1 MGPVNIYNKRNK
13 MAVNVDMV
21 YKTVLLILNK
31 EQRGNMTPDE
41 FNKVA
46 TQVQLEIFE
55 SYFETLNQQVRR
67 PDNDTEYSDR
77 VKNVDQA
84 ISIFKEYGNATYVGG
99 GNYFTL
105 PTTSGAGVA
114 TQTLT
119 GNGTSIS
126 FPFTSI
132 TSSQLAGGVI
142 AVTVNGIS
150 TTNFTISGANI
161 IFNSIP
167 ALNAAIIVTATPE
180 DFYRL
185 GTVIYQDSKEV
196 QLTQRN
202 ELLYLNSTPLLA
214 PTTTYPVYL
223 YENSKLYLYPQTII
237 SDITVSYLR
246 KPIDVTWN
254 FIIPSGQ
261 NYYQYNPT
269 NSVNFELS
277 KTEQSNIILKVLLYS
292 GVVIRDPSIIQVASQ
307 QVQQEQLNSKQ

>member
-1 MGPVNIYNKRNK
+1 
-13 MAVNVDMV
+13 MAVNVDIV

-31 EQRGNMTPDE
+31 EQRGNLSPDE

-67 PDNDTEYSDR
+67 PDNDTEYADR
-77 VKNVDQA
+77 VKNVDQD
-84 ISIFKEYGNATYVGG
+84 ISVFKTYGDATYVPAGG
-99 GNYFTL
+99 YFTL

-132 TSSQLAGGVI
+132 TSSQLASSVI
-142 AVTVNGIS
+142 AVTIDGVS
-150 TTNFTISGANI
+150 TTAFTISGANI

-167 ALNAAIIVTATPE
+167 ADKAAIVVTATPE

-185 GTVIYQDSKEV
+185 GTVIYQNEKEV
-196 QLTQRN
+196 QLSQRN
-202 ELLYLNSTPLLA
+202 ELLYLNSTPLIA
-214 PTTTYPVYL
+214 PTTTYPIYL
-223 YENSKLYLYPQTII
+223 YENSKLYLYPQSIT
-237 SDITVSYLR
+237 SDIQVSYLR
-246 KPIDVTWN
+246 KPVDVIWN
-254 FIIPSGQ
+254 FTIPSGQ

-292 GVVIRDPSIIQVASQ
+292 GVVIRDPSIVQVAAQ
-307 QVQQEQLNSKQ
+307 QVQQEVQRSTL

>member
-1 MGPVNIYNKRNK
+1 

>member
-1 MGPVNIYNKRNK
+1 
-13 MAVNVDMV
+13 MAVNVDIV

>member
-1 MGPVNIYNKRNK
+1 LGPVNIYNKRNK
-13 MAVNVDMV
+13 MAVNVDIV

-31 EQRGNMTPDE
+31 EQRGNLSPDE

-67 PDNDTEYSDR
+67 PDNDTEYADR
-77 VKNVDQA
+77 VKNVDQD
-84 ISIFKEYGNATYVGG
+84 ISVFKTYGNAAYVQAGG
-99 GNYFTL
+99 YFTL

-119 GNGTSIS
+119 GNGTAIS

-132 TSSQLAGGVI
+132 TSSQLASSVI
-142 AVTVNGIS
+142 AVTIGGVS
-150 TTNFTISGANI
+150 TTAFTISGANI

-167 ALNAAIIVTATPE
+167 ANNAAIVVTATPE

-185 GTVIYQDSKEV
+185 GTVIYQNEKEV
-196 QLTQRN
+196 QLSQRN
-202 ELLYLNSTPLLA
+202 DLLYLNSTPLIA
-214 PTTTYPVYL
+214 PTTTYPIYL
-223 YENSKLYLYPQTII
+223 YENSKLYLYPQSIT
-237 SDITVSYLR
+237 SDIQVSYLR
-246 KPIDVTWN
+246 KPVDVIWN
-254 FIIPSGQ
+254 FTIPSGQ

-269 NSVNFELS
+269 NSVDFELS

-307 QVQQEQLNSKQ
+307 QVQQEVQRSTL

>member
-1 MGPVNIYNKRNK
+1 
-13 MAVNVDMV
+13 MAVNVDIV

-31 EQRGNMTPDE
+31 EQRGNLSPDE

-67 PDNDTEYSDR
+67 PDNDTEYADR
-77 VKNVDQA
+77 VKNVDQD
-84 ISIFKEYGNATYVGG
+84 ISVFKTYGNAAYVQAGG
-99 GNYFTL
+99 YFTL

-119 GNGTSIS
+119 GNGTAIS

-132 TSSQLAGGVI
+132 TSSQLASSVI
-142 AVTVNGIS
+142 AVTIDGVS
-150 TTNFTISGANI
+150 TTAFTISGANI

-167 ALNAAIIVTATPE
+167 ANSAAIVVTATPE

-185 GTVIYQDSKEV
+185 GTVIYQNEKEV
-196 QLTQRN
+196 QLSQRN
-202 ELLYLNSTPLLA
+202 DLLYLNSTPLIA
-214 PTTTYPVYL
+214 PTTTYPIYL
-223 YENSKLYLYPQTII
+223 YENSKLYLYPQSIT
-237 SDITVSYLR
+237 SDIQVSYLR
-246 KPIDVTWN
+246 KPVDVIWN
-254 FIIPSGQ
+254 FTIPSGQ

-292 GVVIRDPSIIQVASQ
+292 GVVIRDPSIVNIAAQ
-307 QVQQEQLNSKQ
+307 QVQQETQRSTL

>member
-1 MGPVNIYNKRNK
+1 
-13 MAVNVDMV
+13 MAVNVDIV

-31 EQRGNMTPDE
+31 EQRGNLSPDE

-77 VKNVDQA
+77 VKNVDQD

-99 GNYFTL
+99 GGYFTL

-132 TSSQLAGGVI
+132 TSSQLASSVI
-142 AVTVNGIS
+142 AVTINGVS
-150 TTNFTISGANI
+150 TTAFTISGSNI

-167 ALNAAIIVTATPE
+167 ANLAAIVVTATPE

-214 PTTTYPVYL
+214 PTTTYPIYL
-223 YENSKLYLYPQTII
+223 YENSKLYLYPQTIT
-237 SDITVSYLR
+237 SDITISYLR
-246 KPIDVTWN
+246 KPMDVIWN
-254 FIIPSGQ
+254 FTIPSGQ

>member
-1 MGPVNIYNKRNK
+1 
-13 MAVNVDMV
+13 MAVNVDIV

-31 EQRGNMTPDE
+31 EQRGNLSPDE

-67 PDNDTEYSDR
+67 PDNDTEYADR
-77 VKNVDQA
+77 VKNVDQD
-84 ISIFKEYGNATYVGG
+84 ISVFKTYGDATYVPAGG
-99 GNYFTL
+99 YFTL

-132 TSSQLAGGVI
+132 TSSQLASSVI
-142 AVTVNGIS
+142 AVTIDGVS
-150 TTNFTISGANI
+150 TTAFTISGANI

-167 ALNAAIIVTATPE
+167 ANNATIVVTATPE

-185 GTVIYQDSKEV
+185 GTVIYQNEKEV
-196 QLTQRN
+196 QLSQRN
-202 ELLYLNSTPLLA
+202 ELLYLNSTPLIA
-214 PTTTYPVYL
+214 PTTTYPIYL
-223 YENSKLYLYPQTII
+223 YENSKLYLYPQSIT
-237 SDITVSYLR
+237 SDIQVSYLR
-246 KPIDVTWN
+246 KPVDVIWN
-254 FIIPSGQ
+254 FTIPSGQ

-292 GVVIRDPSIIQVASQ
+292 GVVIRDPSIVQVAAQ
-307 QVQQEQLNSKQ
+307 QVQQEVQRSTL